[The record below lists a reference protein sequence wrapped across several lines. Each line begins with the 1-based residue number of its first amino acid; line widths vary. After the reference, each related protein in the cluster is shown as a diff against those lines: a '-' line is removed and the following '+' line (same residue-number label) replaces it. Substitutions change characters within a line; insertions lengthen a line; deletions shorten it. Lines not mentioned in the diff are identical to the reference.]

1 MAFKGAWLKQLR
13 IRKGESL
20 QQIASAVGISKAHV
34 WDLETG
40 KSANPSVGLLL
51 RLAGHFN
58 VSIAYL
64 VGEDPDA
71 PDEEAELVAMFR
83 NLKTLDLEDR
93 EMINVVMQQMRE
105 RKKKAQDDAD

>member
-1 MAFKGAWLKQLR
+1 MAFNGACLKQLR

-20 QQIASAVGISKAHV
+20 QQIASAVSVSKAHV

-40 KSANPSVGLLL
+40 KSANPSVELLL

-64 VGEDPDA
+64 VGEDPNA
-71 PDEEAELVAMFR
+71 TDEEAELVAMFR
-83 NLKTLDLEDR
+83 NLKSLDLEDR